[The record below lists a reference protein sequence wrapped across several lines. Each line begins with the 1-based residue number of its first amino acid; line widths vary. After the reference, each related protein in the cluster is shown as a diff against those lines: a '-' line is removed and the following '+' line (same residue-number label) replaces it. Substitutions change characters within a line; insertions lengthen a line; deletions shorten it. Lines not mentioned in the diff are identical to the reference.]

1 MQDMTDNRKVI
12 AHFLLTGRFNLTNI
26 GLVITGKF
34 VDGDFVE
41 DKNYICIAGA
51 PLQVTNR
58 YAYILNLN
66 DTDLP
71 KACASSGSI
80 SGPLP
85 CCIHTLRSS
94 FCKVI
99 VSPFSKIS
107 SSLVVLFIGDVLTW

>member
-58 YAYILNLN
+58 YA
-66 DTDLP
+66 T
-71 KACASSGSI
+71 GSI
-80 SGPLP
+80 TTA
-85 CCIHTLRSS
+85 ID
-94 FCKVI
+94 K
-99 VSPFSKIS
+99 
-107 SSLVVLFIGDVLTW
+107 VLTVLVHSPKPDTYNELEKLQGEIIEIYADADITS